1 MGGLTVSTAIDVNVS
16 NGKMIVEGDVHWE
29 DHAQFQ
35 EAIDKLVNSPAKSL
49 VMDFSHVTFVFS
61 SVIASLLT
69 GAASAEAKGK
79 QLQLIVPKSLDWLK
93 RYISQN
99 VSSRRFP
106 GITLKEV

>member
-1 MGGLTVSTAIDVNVS
+1 MTTAIEVS
-16 NGKMIVEGDVHWE
+16 AKTGKMVVEGDIHWG
-29 DHAQFQ
+29 DHARFQ
-35 EAIDKLVNSPAKSL
+35 EAMDELINSPAKNL
-49 VMDFSHVTFVFS
+49 VMDFSHATFVFS
-61 SVIASLLT
+61 SVVASLLT

-79 QLQLIVPKSLDWLK
+79 QLLLIVPKSLDWLK